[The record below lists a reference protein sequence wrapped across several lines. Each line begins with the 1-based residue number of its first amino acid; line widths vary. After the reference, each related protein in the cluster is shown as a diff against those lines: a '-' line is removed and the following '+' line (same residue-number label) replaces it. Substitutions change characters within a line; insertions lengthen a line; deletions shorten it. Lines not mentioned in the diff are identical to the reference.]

1 MAIRIYNTFNR
12 KKEDFIPLNGNHVN
26 FYSCGPTVYDYFHI
40 GNARP
45 LIIFD
50 VFRRY
55 LEYRGYNVNY
65 IVNITDIDDKIINR
79 SIKNNVDFKVISRKY
94 TDAFFDGMKKL
105 GVRPATVHPFATD
118 NIDGMLNL
126 INRLIKN
133 GNAYEIEGSIY
144 FDISS
149 FSGYGKLSGRDIE
162 QIQAGA
168 RVDIDERKKN
178 PLDFAL
184 WKATKPDEPSWDSP
198 WGPGRPGWHIECSV
212 MAMRYAGDTLDIHS
226 GGQDLV
232 FPHHENE
239 IAQSEAATGKPFVRY
254 WLHNGFLDIEGE
266 KMSKS
271 IGNILTVQ
279 DMLEKHDP
287 MAIRLFFL
295 LKHYRS
301 PIDFSEDLLKEAK
314 AAFNRLKNTYIK
326 IKTTIDQNG
335 GIQKFHDTPEDD
347 SSPLGMILKNKKS
360 IIEAM
365 DDDFNTARALG
376 HLFEIVKIV
385 NSYEENNARQPAVEL
400 MQAAKEIFDTIVYE
414 VFGLDF
420 SEDFEKSR
428 EPEFLGKA
436 VSTIINIYEKTSD
449 DESWNI
455 AENVSENANEDYF
468 MSIGLTGTMNTII
481 QVRTYARKEKNW
493 ALSDLIR
500 SEFMNIG
507 IVFEDKPDGTTWK
520 IE

>member
-1 MAIRIYNTFNR
+1 MAIKVYNTFTR
-12 KKEDFIPLNGNHVN
+12 KKEDFVPLNGNYVN

-45 LIIFD
+45 LIMFE

-55 LEYRGYNVNY
+55 LEYSGYNVNY

-79 SIKNNVDFKVISRKY
+79 AIKENVDFKAISRKY
-94 TDAFFDGMKKL
+94 TDAFFEGMKKL

-118 NIDGMLNL
+118 NIDGMLDL

-133 GNAYEIEGSIY
+133 SHAYEVNGDVY

-149 FSGYGKLSGRDIE
+149 FHGYGKLSGRDIE
-162 QIQAGA
+162 QMQAGA
-168 RVDIDERKKN
+168 RVDIDKRKKN

-184 WKATKPDEPSWDSP
+184 WKASKPDEPSWDSP

-212 MAMRYAGDTLDIHS
+212 MSMRYAGDTLDIHA
-226 GGQDLV
+226 GGQDLI

-271 IGNILTVQ
+271 LGNILTVK
-279 DMLEKHDP
+279 DILEKYDP
-287 MAIRLFFL
+287 MAIRVFFL

-301 PIDFSEDLLKEAK
+301 PIDFSEDRIKESQ
-314 AAFNRLKNTYIK
+314 AAFNRLKNTYRK

-335 GIQKFHDTPEDD
+335 GIQKNYEAPEND
-347 SSPLGMILKNKKS
+347 SSTLGMILKNKDS

-365 DDDFNTARALG
+365 DDDFNTARAIG
-376 HLFEIVKIV
+376 HLFEIARIV
-385 NSYEENNARQPAVEL
+385 NSYYEEDSPDFSGI
-400 MQAAKEIFDTIVYE
+400 MQAAKDIFDTIGYE

-420 SEDFEKSR
+420 SAELEKSR
-428 EPEFLGKA
+428 EPELLEKA
-436 VSTIINIYEKTSD
+436 ASAIINIHDETSED
-449 DESWNI
+449 KSWNFL
-455 AENVSENANEDYF
+455 NDLTEDYF
-468 MSIGLTGTMNTII
+468 KSIGLTASLSTII
-481 QVRTYARKEKNW
+481 QVRTNARKEKNW
-493 ALSDLIR
+493 TLSDLIR
-500 SEFMNIG
+500 EKLKNIG
-507 IVFEDKPDGTTWK
+507 IILEDHPDGTTWK
-520 IE
+520 IEQITG